1 VEDDGSLNAIKKA
14 VGVHSVTK
22 LTQTPDKSPPGPNK
36 GPSGVAAAASQ
47 GRVGLWKSHEEEELK
62 SLVSIHTDSKGTV
75 SWVKVVET
83 WNSLELPTRT
93 KASLSSKCSDI
104 KSRATVL
111 NSIQEKG
118 NNELCTTPK
127 FNASQQPTD
136 VIGIQ
141 VVNKAVKSTK
151 TKSPVVT
158 GINIPL
164 PVKKSLNP
172 VNTGNSSEMDFILLV
187 F

>member
-1 VEDDGSLNAIKKA
+1 
-14 VGVHSVTK
+14 
-22 LTQTPDKSPPGPNK
+22 
-36 GPSGVAAAASQ
+36 
-47 GRVGLWKSHEEEELK
+47 
-62 SLVSIHTDSKGTV
+62 
-75 SWVKVVET
+75 
-83 WNSLELPTRT
+83 
-93 KASLSSKCSDI
+93 
-104 KSRATVL
+104 
-111 NSIQEKG
+111 
-118 NNELCTTPK
+118 
-127 FNASQQPTD
+127 
-136 VIGIQ
+136 